1 MDRDSSVLTGREV
14 LIGVTGLASVVVFGC
29 AIRLSHRH
37 RDAARH
43 GFLYLRI
50 ALCAFFVSRLF
61 DLAAFI
67 VSNSGG
73 SSSSDMSTIS
83 LSAIQAILGLTAV
96 HLLLTQ
102 LTDVLIL
109 LLLSHL
115 CVGIL
120 IANLNELTPV
130 EKIVRRSIPVVG
142 IVLALLTAANVGSTI
157 SYYTISPSSP
167 VFQVN
172 MAYQACICTASLLV
186 GGWAIRVKL
195 KTRGVAQL
203 SQASVFLLVCAF
215 LFVVCTAY
223 SLLISANPGNGSR
236 LIFLSLIDVIFSTWP
251 DFIILCLVFAMST
264 KKAPDGL
271 WTKVEPD
278 TPILGEAAPD
288 TPWTKTADFSQSS
301 RSPTLM
307 MWDPKTGKT
316 WEVQNAQMQQEQ
328 QQHPYYAAH
337 ELEQPPPMAPQEMYA
352 TFPELES
359 PQDPYPVAEI
369 PSEPV
374 LLPNTIA
381 GTNRDVQRERESE
394 EEDMSLTQRGHNQ
407 ITCNIKL
414 ALRKGMDHF

>member
-29 AIRLSHRH
+29 AIRLSHR
-37 RDAARH
+37 RGDAARH

-50 ALCAFFVSRLF
+50 ALGAFFVSRLF

-67 VSNSGG
+67 VSNIGG

-83 LSAIQAILGLTAV
+83 LSAIKAILGLTAV

-120 IANLNELTPV
+120 VANLNELTPIERV
-130 EKIVRRSIPVVG
+130 ARRSIPIVG
-142 IVLALLTAANVGSTI
+142 IVLSLLTAANVGATI

-172 MAYQACICTASLLV
+172 MAYQVCICTASLLV
-186 GGWAIRVKL
+186 GSWAIRVKL
-195 KTRGVAQL
+195 KTRGVAEL
-203 SQASVFLLVCAF
+203 NQASVFLLVCGF

-223 SLLISANPGNGSR
+223 GLLISANPGNGSR

-251 DFIILCLVFAMST
+251 GFIILCLVFAMST
-264 KKAPDGL
+264 KKAPNGL
-271 WTKVEPD
+271 WTRVEPE
-278 TPILGEAAPD
+278 TSILTEVTPD
-288 TPWTKTADFSQSS
+288 TPWTKNADYMQSS

-307 MWDPKTGKT
+307 MWDPQTGKT
-316 WEVQNAQMQQEQ
+316 WEVQNAQMQQ
-328 QQHPYYAAH
+328 HPYQAAQ
-337 ELEQPPPMAPQEMYA
+337 ELEQPPPQAPQEMYTA
-352 TFPELES
+352 FPELES
-359 PQDPYPVAEI
+359 PQSPYPVAEI
-369 PSEPV
+369 PTSPV

-381 GTNRDVQRERESE
+381 GTGLEMQREREAE
-394 EEDMSLTQRGHNQ
+394 QNMATAQGGHNSAA
-407 ITCNIKL
+407 CNIKL
-414 ALRKGMDHF
+414 ALRKGMDYF